1 MSFTVENLEFYL
13 LIIMRVS
20 AFVMTAPLFSQRAI
34 PAKVKVAISVWLSVV
49 VISFVPVIPLEY
61 TGVVGYAIL
70 VLQEAIIGMILGF
83 MCNLCIYIV
92 HFAGQLIDMQIGLS
106 MANMF
111 DPASGIQVTVTGN
124 LYNYLVM
131 LLLVVTNMY
140 HYVIRGILDSF
151 SYFNVG
157 QAIFRLGLKDIAV
170 DFMANYFVIA
180 LRIVLPILCCI
191 LIMDVVLGVLTKAA
205 PQMNMFA
212 VGIQLKVFIGVVVL
226 ILLVETIPTVAQFIF
241 GEMKTVIT
249 QVIYMLKP

>member
-1 MSFTVENLEFYL
+1 MSFTVESLEFYL
-13 LIIMRVS
+13 LIIMRIS
-20 AFVMTAPLFSQRAI
+20 SFVLTAPLFSHRSI
-34 PAKVKVAISVWLSVV
+34 PARVKIAISVWLSVV
-49 VISFVPVIPLEY
+49 VISATPEISLEY
-61 TGVVGYAIL
+61 TGVVGYAVL
-70 VLQEAIIGMILGF
+70 VIQESIVGMILGF
-83 MCNLCIYIV
+83 MCNLCLYII
-92 HFAGQLIDMQIGLS
+92 HFAGQIIDMEIGLS

-140 HYVIRGILDSF
+140 HYVIRGIMDSF

-157 QAIFRLGLKDIAV
+157 QAVFRLGLKDIAV
-170 DFMANYFVIA
+170 DFMANYFLIA
-180 LRIVLPILCCI
+180 LRIVLPVLCCI

-212 VGIQLKVFIGVVVL
+212 VGIQLKVLIGIILL

-241 GEMKTVIT
+241 DEMKTVIT